1 MGVPLSWTKNSLTG
15 VPEVT
20 NCAPFLTP
28 SRGGQRT
35 TATGTSAVGG
45 ETIATLYP
53 SPGTTISRISES
65 LLDHAL
71 AGAMGLTR
79 LDTKTGAASTTTW
92 SINEGAA
99 EGSFNGNPSADGQSA
114 VVMSFAI
121 TAQGNNPVG
130 TTGYM

>member
-35 TATGTSAVGG
+35 TATGTSLAGG

-79 LDTKTGAASTTTW
+79 LDTKTGAAGTTTW
-92 SINEGAA
+92 SINEGAT
-99 EGSFNGNPSADGQSA
+99 EGSFRGNPSADGQSA

-121 TAQGNNPVG
+121 TAKGNNPVG
-130 TTGYM
+130 TTGYT